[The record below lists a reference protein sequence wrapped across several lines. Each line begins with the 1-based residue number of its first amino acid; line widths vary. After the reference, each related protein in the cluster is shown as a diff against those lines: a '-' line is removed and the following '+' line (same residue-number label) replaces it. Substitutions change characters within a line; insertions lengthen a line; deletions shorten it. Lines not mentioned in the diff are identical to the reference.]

1 MLTVST
7 AGLSTGTYDVNGIAE
22 LLGCSSRHVRRMA
35 DSGAMPRP
43 IHLGRLVRWRKADVD
58 QWLAAGCPSCRPST
72 KARTPTRRC

>member
-1 MLTVST
+1 MPTLLT
-7 AGLSTGTYDVNGIAE
+7 AEPMTGTYAVDAVAE

-58 QWLAAGCPSCRPST
+58 AWLAAGCPSCRRT
-72 KARTPTRRC
+72 KV